1 MILIYSVFL
10 SFLATIIGKCILF
23 RLFKFDKKNWAYFTL
38 FFFLVSS
45 TLIFLQIEINHLVVE
60 YILTH
65 LLFLICLILFLT
77 MVYNDSPSIYFLQNI
92 IIKNLKLKF
101 LKKKFV
107 SNRLKLLKE
116 KKLISSKKIFTKKGI
131 LLNAFVILLS
141 EIFINDNN

>member
-1 MILIYSVFL
+1 M
-10 SFLATIIGKCILF
+10 K
-23 RLFKFDKKNWAYFTL
+23 
-38 FFFLVSS
+38 
-45 TLIFLQIEINHLVVE
+45 INHLVVE

-77 MVYNDSPSIYFLQNI
+77 IVYNDSPSIYFLQNI
-92 IIKNLKLKF
+92 NSKNLKLKF

>member
-92 IIKNLKLKF
+92 NSKNLKLKF

>member
-77 MVYNDSPSIYFLQNI
+77 IVYNDSPSIYFLQNI
-92 IIKNLKLKF
+92 NSKNLKLKF

>member
-60 YILTH
+60 YVLTH

-77 MVYNDSPSIYFLQNI
+77 IVYNDSPSIYFLQNI
-92 IIKNLKLKF
+92 NSKNLKLKF

>member
-23 RLFKFDKKNWAYFTL
+23 RLFKFDKKNWVYFTL

-92 IIKNLKLKF
+92 NSKNLKLKF

>member
-23 RLFKFDKKNWAYFTL
+23 RLFKFDKKNWVYFTL
-38 FFFLVSS
+38 FFFLFSF

-77 MVYNDSPSIYFLQNI
+77 IVYNDSPSIYFLQNI
-92 IIKNLKLKF
+92 NSKNLKLKF

-141 EIFINDNN
+141 EILINDNN

>member
-77 MVYNDSPSIYFLQNI
+77 MVYNESPSIYFLQNI
-92 IIKNLKLKF
+92 NSKNLKLKF